1 MAKFVVEDFHKT
13 ALDALDDRTVRDI
26 RKKVVWAGA
35 KVVEKEMK
43 NRIDVKGHVVN
54 GWMRDSVAM
63 GEIHEDIDATW
74 AEVYPQ
80 GTDPRGVSNAMK
92 NQIINKGYYN
102 KGSGRKFKKDPFWE
116 QERKK
121 LEPRI
126 LSVMEYQ
133 YDLCMKEI
141 NGG

>member
-13 ALDALDDRTVRDI
+13 ALDALDDQKMREI

-43 NRIDVKGHVVN
+43 NAIAVRGHVVN

-74 AEVYPQ
+74 VEVYPQ

-102 KGSGRKFKKDPFWE
+102 KGSGRKFKKDPFWDKTRSE
-116 QERKK
+116 